1 MIALAGIGLPEVGGG
16 AGILAACVYAGQQL
30 LSYLSSRRTAEI
42 TEEGQKATTMSSAVA
57 DAATANAVIL
67 RVNEAL
73 HSEVDR
79 LGSVNLDLR
88 KQITEKD
95 RIITETQAEVERLMG
110 KMAELYATLEDL
122 KSK

>member
-1 MIALAGIGLPEVGGG
+1 MIALATIGLPEVGG
-16 AGILAACVYAGQQL
+16 ATGILAACIYAGQQL
-30 LSYLSSRRTAEI
+30 LSFLSSRRTAEL
-42 TEEGQKATTMSSAVA
+42 TEEGQHVTAMSSAVA

-73 HSEVDR
+73 HAEVDR
-79 LGSVNLDLR
+79 MTGVNLDLR

-110 KMAELYATLEDL
+110 KMAELYRTLEDL